1 MFRALARSRRRRLSP
16 RALALSLSRGAS
28 LLPLSSLCPNL
39 LRRRRRPR
47 AGHHRK
53 ALHGHDRAVGGGDF
67 LGGGEQARQARCACR
82 RAPPGCASG
91 SAPGAR
97 NCARVA
103 SALSGTPLLTLH
115 HCRRYCAAAASAAA
129 TASAAAATPCA
140 TPPPPLF
147 SAPSFFFFLLAPP
160 LRPPLQDVPPILV
173 TPKYY
178 LVSILRGGV
187 YVLATVATEVRARAR
202 AASCQRV
209 PGLRAA
215 PRRRLC
221 PTLALAFVRAP
232 SPPPSAAAVRAW
244 MQTAALSVIEF
255 LHRVYDVFHEYFGE
269 VRRTHR
275 PRPFFGCCER
285 PARSARAHIVRALF
299 PLRR

>member
-1 MFRALARSRRRRLSP
+1 MCVPPRSARLRKRLRAGGAELRARRKRALWRAAADAASLPALLRGGSVSRRYR
-16 RALALSLSRGAS
+16 
-28 LLPLSSLCPNL
+28 
-39 LRRRRRPR
+39 LRRRRY
-47 AGHHRK
+47 
-53 ALHGHDRAVGGGDF
+53 ALCD
-67 LGGGEQARQARCACR
+67 
-82 RAPPGCASG
+82 AP
-91 SAPGAR
+91 
-97 NCARVA
+97 
-103 SALSGTPLLTLH
+103 
-115 HCRRYCAAAASAAA
+115 
-129 TASAAAATPCA
+129 TASLLRA
-140 TPPPPLF
+140 L
-147 SAPSFFFFLLAPP
+147 FFFLLAPP

-202 AASCQRV
+202 AASCQRA

-215 PRRRLC
+215 PRPRLC

-232 SPPPSAAAVRAW
+232 SPPPSAAAARAW

-275 PRPFFGCCER
+275 PRPFFCCCER

>member
-1 MFRALARSRRRRLSP
+1 MATSIWFLTAEGGDVRVSRARALAASSPLAESSR
-16 RALALSLSRGAS
+16 ALSRGAS

-67 LGGGEQARQARCACR
+67 LGGGEQARQARCAGR

-202 AASCQRV
+202 ALRV
-209 PGLRAA
+209 ANARPARA
-215 PRRRLC
+215 PRRAADFARL
-221 PTLALAFVRAP
+221 
-232 SPPPSAAAVRAW
+232 S
-244 MQTAALSVIEF
+244 LS
-255 LHRVYDVFHEYFGE
+255 LSCARP
-269 VRRTHR
+269 RHR
-275 PRPFFGCCER
+275 PLPLL
-285 PARSARAHIVRALF
+285 RALGC
-299 PLRR
+299 RRRRCR